1 MTIHRLCFSEKT
13 LRFFPGSAADGRF
26 MGDGEWEV
34 YHLTDTRCGDYFPLN
49 IYKSVIMKPKTPI
62 KM

>member
-26 MGDGEWEV
+26 MGDEEWEV
-34 YHLTDTRCGDYFPLN
+34 YHLTDTRCGDYFP
-49 IYKSVIMKPKTPI
+49 PKYI
-62 KM
+62 

>member
-26 MGDGEWEV
+26 MGDEGMGG
-34 YHLTDTRCGDYFPLN
+34 YHLTYICCGEQPHTK
-49 IYKSVIMKPKTPI
+49 IYKNVIRI
-62 KM
+62 H